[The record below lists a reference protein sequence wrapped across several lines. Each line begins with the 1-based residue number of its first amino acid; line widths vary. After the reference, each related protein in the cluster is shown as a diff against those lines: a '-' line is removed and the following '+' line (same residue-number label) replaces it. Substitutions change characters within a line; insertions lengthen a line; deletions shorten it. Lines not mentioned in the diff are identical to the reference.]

1 MPWEWGEKGRVR
13 DRENCR
19 DRIRGKDVGVA
30 LDLDK
35 DKGEGIRDK
44 RENTTSVFVF
54 RITIVQNLRETR
66 KVSGDRNYRIPRA
79 KFARRA
85 KARSPKP

>member
-1 MPWEWGEKGRVR
+1 MEG
-13 DRENCR
+13 
-19 DRIRGKDVGVA
+19 RIRNAAEVQPVTLFLRA
-30 LDLDK
+30 L
-35 DKGEGIRDK
+35 
-44 RENTTSVFVF
+44 
-54 RITIVQNLRETR
+54 RITIVQNLRETC